1 MFMLKIVMPS
11 KNIIVIVII
20 SNNKLTLLSNLYVYF
35 IYESITI
42 FLFERFENAATEQ
55 LFMEQRR
62 VLFCGFNDLLSA
74 QIKYNGRTLKRVVP
88 ALLTDISKTNFF
100 IKAD

>member
-1 MFMLKIVMPS
+1 MFMYVIQEYA
-11 KNIIVIVII
+11 IITTF
-20 SNNKLTLLSNLYVYF
+20 NNKLKYFLSNFYVLQYF
-35 IYESITI
+35 FKHLKNIT
-42 FLFERFENAATEQ
+42 TEQ

-74 QIKYNGRTLKRVVP
+74 QIKYNGGTLKRVIP